1 MVCSLGSS
9 RMAVMAR
16 ILEAGSI
23 SPSIKEDVVNQ
34 KLAAQY
40 IYRELRGADVA
51 NLLDEEDMH
60 VFGLKP
66 MTDPLNLVCCNA
78 CKKPVKASQYAAHAE
93 LCRSLKITEEII
105 WSLMVVQAIGSLQGR
120 KGRSY

>member
-1 MVCSLGSS
+1 MVCSLGSG

-16 ILEAGSI
+16 LLEAGSI
-23 SPSIKEDVVNQ
+23 SPSIAEEVGNK

-40 IYRELRGADVA
+40 IYRELQEADEA

-66 MTDPLNLVCCNA
+66 MTDPLNLV
-78 CKKPVKASQYAAHAE
+78 SLSE
-93 LCRSLKITEEII
+93 L
-105 WSLMVVQAIGSLQGR
+105 
-120 KGRSY
+120 